1 MGFSHK
7 APLKKEVGILKIS
20 SVNIYCHMPG
30 AVGIEQWLKQKSL
43 FLWHVYNQFLL
54 FYQNHTKH

>member
-20 SVNIYCHMPG
+20 SVNIYYHMPG
-30 AVGIEQWLKQKSL
+30 AVGIEQ
-43 FLWHVYNQFLL
+43 
-54 FYQNHTKH
+54 